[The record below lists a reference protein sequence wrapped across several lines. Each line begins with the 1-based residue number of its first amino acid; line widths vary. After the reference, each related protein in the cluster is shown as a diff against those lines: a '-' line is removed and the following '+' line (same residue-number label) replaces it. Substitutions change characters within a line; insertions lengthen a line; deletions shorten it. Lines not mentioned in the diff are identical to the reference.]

1 MPRQQS
7 PLSIEYVLLGFIDQ
21 QPIHGYDLFKK
32 ISQFDAIS
40 LVWHIKQS
48 QLYALLDRLEEEGLI
63 ASSMIQGD
71 SHPNRKE
78 YSLTSVG
85 EQTFYAW
92 RRSPVEHGREIRLE
106 LLAKMYFALQ
116 AGDEEVIELFE
127 SQKEKCFEWLHESQN
142 SLLKLKEGQAYE
154 RIVFEYRCAQIEAT
168 IQWLDAA
175 RKELSHCPKASAENL
190 PVSDLQFMGR
200 NDQTK

>member
-21 QPIHGYDLFKK
+21 HPIHGYDLYKK
-32 ISQFDAIS
+32 ITQFDAIS
-40 LVWHIKQS
+40 LVWYIKQS

-63 ASSMIQGD
+63 VSSMIQGD

-85 EQTFYAW
+85 KQTFYAW

-106 LLAKMYFALQ
+106 LLAKIYFALQ
-116 AGDEEVIELFE
+116 SSPDELIDLFE
-127 SQKEKCFEWLHESQN
+127 AQKEKCFEWLHESEN
-142 SLLKLKEGQAYE
+142 SLMQLTDSQVYE
-154 RIVFEYRCAQIEAT
+154 QIVFQYRIAQIQAT
-168 IQWLDAA
+168 IQWLEAMRQQNGQSSLLTPLPDGPDSTRFDA
-175 RKELSHCPKASAENL
+175 
-190 PVSDLQFMGR
+190 
-200 NDQTK
+200 

>member
-21 QPIHGYDLFKK
+21 HPIHGYDLFKK

-40 LVWHIKQS
+40 LVWRIKQS

-63 ASSMIQGD
+63 TSSMIQGE

-85 EQTFYAW
+85 AQTFYAW
-92 RRSPVEHGREIRLE
+92 RSSPVDHGREIRLE
-106 LLAKMYFALQ
+106 LLAKVFFALQ
-116 AGDEEVIELFE
+116 ASPEDVIELFE
-127 SQKEKCFEWLHESQN
+127 AQKEKCYEWLQESQN
-142 SLLKLKEGQAYE
+142 SLLKLTNAQNYE
-154 RIVFEYRCAQIEAT
+154 RIVFQYRIAQIEAT
-168 IQWLDAA
+168 IQWLEQA
-175 RKELSHCPKASAENL
+175 RKQVRLDSALDLPKSFPATK
-190 PVSDLQFMGR
+190 SDP
-200 NDQTK
+200 DWETT

>member
-21 QPIHGYDLFKK
+21 HPIHGYDLFKK

-63 ASSMIQGD
+63 SSSMIQGE

-85 EQTFYAW
+85 AQTFYAW
-92 RRSPVEHGREIRLE
+92 RSSPVEHGREIRLE
-106 LLAKMYFALQ
+106 LLAKVFFALQ
-116 AGDEEVIELFE
+116 ASPDEVIELFE
-127 SQKEKCFEWLHESQN
+127 SQKEKCFEWLQESQN
-142 SLLKLKEGQAYE
+142 SLLTLTEAQMYE
-154 RIVFEYRCAQIEAT
+154 RIVFQYRIAQIEAT
-168 IQWLDAA
+168 IQWLEQA
-175 RKELSHCPKASAENL
+175 RKQVGMNPEIDLSKSFPTAN
-190 PVSDLQFMGR
+190 SDPEWE
-200 NDQTK
+200 TT